1 MNIGIDSDKKF
12 FKFTNEAN
20 PDAGVQGGQRASE
33 DPLALQRSLLVY
45 SGHKSP
51 FQSSNS
57 DWTRTQRR
65 LYHRVLSGLEMAKRS
80 NDYPRVM
87 VLTSSSDSGDI
98 HRSFDV
104 LKKRIRRKYGRFE
117 YLSVKE
123 LTKEGFKHL
132 HIIYRGRFISQ
143 KWLSE
148 AWEEIHKAKIVWIS
162 RLSSWKYA
170 RHLARY
176 YIKEAIGRFW
186 SSWNWVY
193 RGFTKDWKRLVHE
206 KGFLALN
213 YWHRWLRNWTPETKM
228 DQPQLFDIM
237 DSG

>member
-1 MNIGIDSDKKF
+1 
-12 FKFTNEAN
+12 
-20 PDAGVQGGQRASE
+20 
-33 DPLALQRSLLVY
+33 
-45 SGHKSP
+45 
-51 FQSSNS
+51 
-57 DWTRTQRR
+57 
-65 LYHRVLSGLEMAKRS
+65 MAKRS

-104 LKKRIRRKYGRFE
+104 LKKRIRRRYGRFE

-123 LTKEGFKHL
+123 HTKEGFDHL
-132 HIIYRGRFISQ
+132 HIVYRGRFMSQ

-148 AWEEIHKAKIVWIS
+148 SWNEIHKAKIVWIS
-162 RLSSWKYA
+162 QLSSWKYA

-193 RGFTKDWKRLVHE
+193 RGFLKDWKRLVHE
-206 KGFLALN
+206 KGFNALN

-228 DQPQLFDIM
+228 FQDKLIIH
-237 DSG
+237 